1 MKLHTD
7 IPTHAD
13 IDTLMRARERWCVS
27 FYLPTSPESL
37 GEAERIELRNLSRE
51 ALDRMRA
58 LGADKAECT
67 AVEEQIAAI
76 EDDDLFWR
84 YQARTLAIFATET
97 SITTFRLPNRLAR
110 HLVVGDR
117 FLVRP
122 LLRAVTFP
130 QTAFV
135 LELSQGSVRLLEIL
149 PDQGPEQV
157 EVPNMPKDLE
167 SAVSSTGTVAD
178 HAAVHRM
185 QGGEGRKVRMRQFA
199 RVVYG
204 ALRHVLPERGVPL
217 ILAATEPLDSIFR
230 SVCRYPDLTPETI
243 PLRPEPGDDLLLKDA
258 REALDRYY
266 ADRLRRLR
274 ELFDE
279 RAAQGRTVVD
289 IADAAR
295 LATIGAVD
303 TLFFDMDHTVPG
315 QVDEETGAVTFAES
329 ADGPAYGVVD
339 EIVKRVWLTGGRV
352 LALRRPDVP
361 GGGDVA
367 AILRYALV

>member
-7 IPTHAD
+7 IPTRAD
-13 IDTLMRARERWCVS
+13 IDTLMKARERWCVS
-27 FYLPTSPESL
+27 LYLPTSPESL

-58 LGADKAECT
+58 LGADKAECA
-67 AVEEQIAAI
+67 AVEEQITAL

-84 YQARTLAIFATET
+84 FQARTLAIFATVT
-97 SITTFRLPNRLAR
+97 SVTTFRLPNRLA
-110 HLVVGDR
+110 HQAVVADR

-135 LELSQGSVRLLEIL
+135 LVLSQGSVRVLEIL
-149 PDQGPEQV
+149 PDQGPEPL
-157 EVPNMPKDLE
+157 EVPNLPTDLE
-167 SAVSSTGTVAD
+167 SVLNTGTVAD

-199 RVVYG
+199 RLVYG

-230 SVCRYPDLTPETI
+230 SVCRYPDLLPDTI
-243 PLRPEPGDDLLLKDA
+243 PLRPEPGDDVLLKDA

-266 ADRLRRLR
+266 ADELR
-274 ELFDE
+274 ELHELFAE
-279 RAAQGRTVVD
+279 RAEQGRAVTD

-303 TLFFDMDHTVPG
+303 TLFFDMDRIVPG
-315 QVDEETGAVTFAES
+315 QVDETGAVTFEQA

-339 EIVKRVWLTGGRV
+339 EIVSRVWLTGGRG

-367 AILRYALV
+367 AILRYELV